1 MQSQRPPEG
10 GIHGQPSKLWESP
23 PGYCDAKSGN
33 SDRPAQGAQFD
44 AQGRSKT
51 GLEAEIHPY
60 DTQQA

>member
-10 GIHGQPSKLWESP
+10 GIHG
-23 PGYCDAKSGN
+23 
-33 SDRPAQGAQFD
+33 PAIKAMSRRLVTAMQNQGIQIGRHKGAQFD

-60 DTQQA
+60 DT